1 MTPMRCLYID
11 MNGFFASIEQQLDP
25 KLRGKPVAITAVET
39 ESGACVAAS
48 YEAKAYGVTTGTRI
62 YDARQLCPGIIFR
75 PSRHR
80 LYVRINQRIAAVIDE
95 IAELEYVRSI
105 DEFQVGLG
113 GRSSELQEALDLA
126 RRIKAAIRERVG
138 SELRCSIGLG
148 PNPLLAKI
156 AGKLEKPDGL
166 QWLAPENMPDA
177 INHLRLND
185 LPGISRGIR
194 NRLWDARIYTLEA
207 LYRLDPRH
215 ARMIWHSVEGERF
228 VRALQGMDIK
238 IQSTQRNGY
247 GNSKVLA
254 PEHRPPH
261 KAKLVGRWLVEKA
274 SERMRRDGY
283 CARHFSL
290 SVHFVE
296 RGRWGQGRKITA
308 TQDTRFLLSLY
319 EDLWRNMRRRCNGD
333 ILSVNVHLGDLIPLT
348 ERNGDLFAPL
358 SPGMPNRPEKLAVV
372 IDHINRRFGERM
384 VQYGVHQDH
393 PGFFE
398 RE

>member
-1 MTPMRCLYID
+1 
-11 MNGFFASIEQQLDP
+11 
-25 KLRGKPVAITAVET
+25 
-39 ESGACVAAS
+39 
-48 YEAKAYGVTTGTRI
+48 
-62 YDARQLCPGIIFR
+62 
-75 PSRHR
+75 
-80 LYVRINQRIAAVIDE
+80 E

-177 INHLRLND
+177 INNLRLND

-228 VRALQGMDIK
+228 VRALQGMDIPLQPTK
-238 IQSTQRNGY
+238 RNGY

-254 PEHRPPH
+254 PVHRPPH

-283 CARHFSL
+283 CTRHFGLSL
-290 SVHFVE
+290 
-296 RGRWGQGRKITA
+296 RLTDGPRNAGKKITA
-308 TQDTRFLLSLY
+308 TRDTRFLLSIY
-319 EDLWRNMRRRCNGD
+319 EGLWRD
-333 ILSVNVHLGDLIPLT
+333 IH
-348 ERNGDLFAPL
+348 
-358 SPGMPNRPEKLAVV
+358 
-372 IDHINRRFGERM
+372 
-384 VQYGVHQDH
+384 
-393 PGFFE
+393 
-398 RE
+398 

>member
-1 MTPMRCLYID
+1 MTPMRTLYVD
-11 MNGFFASIEQQLDP
+11 MNGFFASVEQQMDP
-25 KLRGKPVAITAVET
+25 RLRGKPVAITAVET

-48 YEAKAYGVTTGTRI
+48 YEAKAFGVTTGTRI
-62 YDARQLCPGIIFR
+62 YEARQLCPGIIFR

-80 LYVRINQRIAAVIDE
+80 LYVRFNQRIAAVIDE
-95 IAELEYVRSI
+95 IAELKYVRSI
-105 DEFQVGLG
+105 DEFQVALG
-113 GRSSELQEALDLA
+113 GTTSELDAAFDLA
-126 RRIKAAIRERVG
+126 RRIKVAIRERVG
-138 SELRCSIGLG
+138 SELRCSIGIG

-166 QWLAPENMPDA
+166 QWLGPENMPKA
-177 INHLRLND
+177 IADLQLND

-194 NRLWDARIYTLEA
+194 NRLWDARIYNTTD

-215 ARMIWHSVEGERF
+215 ARMIWNSVEGERF

-238 IQSTQRNGY
+238 IQPTERNGY

-254 PEHRPPH
+254 PQHRPPH

-274 SERMRRDGY
+274 AERMRRDGF
-283 CARHFSL
+283 CARQFSL
-290 SVHFVE
+290 SVQLVE
-296 RGRWGQGRKITA
+296 RGRWGRGQKITA

-319 EDLWRNMRRRCNGD
+319 EGLWREMRRRCNGD
-333 ILSVNVHLGDLIPLT
+333 VMSINVHLGDVILLIQ
-348 ERNGDLFAPL
+348 RNGDLFGPL
-358 SPGMPNRPEKLAVV
+358 SPGMPNRPEALATV
-372 IDHINRRFGERM
+372 IDHINRRFGER
-384 VQYGVHQDH
+384 VVRYGIHQDH